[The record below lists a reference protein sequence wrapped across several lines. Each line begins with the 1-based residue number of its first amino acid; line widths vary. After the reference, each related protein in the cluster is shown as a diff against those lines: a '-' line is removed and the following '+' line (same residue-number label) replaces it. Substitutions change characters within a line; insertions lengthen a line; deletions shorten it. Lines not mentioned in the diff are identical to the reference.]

1 MHGEDESN
9 NKHDSKGYVLF
20 VVLAILVLL
29 IIILVAALI
38 IFRVQNS
45 SSVDDSGNSEQGIS
59 ELSERD
65 KALMEADESYQI
77 SLKIS
82 DTYNGGEKEKA
93 MAMYDEELRKALE
106 KKDYDLYVELNTAM
120 STMLALDGTCEESM
134 AQYDRIDF
142 SLLPEE
148 YREIIYNNAI
158 DDSVRCNDVNKEQ
171 YWRSLVNEK

>member
-1 MHGEDESN
+1 MHSEDESN
-9 NKHDSKGYVLF
+9 SKHDSKSYVLF
-20 VVLAILVLL
+20 VILAILVLL
-29 IIILVAALI
+29 IIILVVALI
-38 IFRVQNS
+38 ITHTKSNS
-45 SSVDDSGNSEQGIS
+45 SNDGLGDSEQS
-59 ELSERD
+59 MSVLTEHD

-142 SLLPEE
+142 GSLPEE